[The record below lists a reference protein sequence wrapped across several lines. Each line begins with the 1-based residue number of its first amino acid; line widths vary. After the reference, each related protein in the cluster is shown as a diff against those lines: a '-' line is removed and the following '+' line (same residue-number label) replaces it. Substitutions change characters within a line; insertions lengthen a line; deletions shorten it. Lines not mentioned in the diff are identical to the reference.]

1 MCNVSES
8 VSKNKMPKT
17 KLGIHGK
24 QKNAFSD
31 EIQSFVLSS

>member
-1 MCNVSES
+1 MCLSLYQ
-8 VSKNKMPKT
+8 KNKMPKT

-31 EIQSFVLSS
+31 EIQSFVLS

>member
-24 QKNAFSD
+24 QKCFSD
-31 EIQSFVLSS
+31 EIQSFVLS